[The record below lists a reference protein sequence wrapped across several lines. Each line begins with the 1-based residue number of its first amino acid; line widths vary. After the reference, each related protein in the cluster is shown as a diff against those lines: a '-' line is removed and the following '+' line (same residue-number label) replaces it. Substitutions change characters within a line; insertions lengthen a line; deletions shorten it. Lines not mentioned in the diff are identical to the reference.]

1 MDLNRRICNNELAYQ
16 GNNISRLN
24 LKVTRNPHLDTLELI
39 AKGLNIG
46 LMLIPNEKKRQALS
60 ILNEDKDAVSD
71 IQSLIANPSQGLLG
85 DEKLGDRE

>member
-1 MDLNRRICNNELAYQ
+1 MAYQ

>member
-1 MDLNRRICNNELAYQ
+1 
-16 GNNISRLN
+16 
-24 LKVTRNPHLDTLELI
+24 
-39 AKGLNIG
+39 
-46 LMLIPNEKKRQALS
+46 MLIPNEKKRQALS